1 MSVGLAIGSQSAKMA
16 ESPIRTIQ
24 ATEPTNRAPTRR
36 WRRTAETTAVSPPSI
51 SSTAMADPR
60 IEHGVEHVDDE
71 VHDHEA
77 RGHEQHHALQ
87 DDEVAGVDGADQ
99 EPADARQGKDGLDDQ
114 RAADQAADV
123 DAGHR
128 HQGERGGLQ

>member
-1 MSVGLAIGSQSAKMA
+1 MA
-16 ESPIRTIQ
+16 ARPISTIQ
-24 ATEPTNRAPTRR
+24 ATAKMNSAPTRR
-36 WRRTAETTAVSPPSI
+36 WRRTGEATTVSSS

-71 VHDHEA
+71 VHHHEA

-99 EPADARQGKDGLDDQ
+99 QPADGGQGEEGLD
-114 RAADQAADV
+114 
-123 DAGHR
+123 G
-128 HQGERGGLQ
+128 RGGA